1 MRLLF
6 IFVGLSLIF
15 VLVGDRA
22 EINEALFPFA
32 AEYLTAINIVAFT
45 VFTMDKLTAA
55 QSMVRV
61 PEKILLALSITG
73 GFGGAAISQG
83 IFNHK
88 TAKFSFVLKFVL
100 ASAIPSAFLAYAL
113 FG

>member
-32 AEYLTAINIVAFT
+32 AEYLTAINVVAFT
-45 VFTMDKLTAA
+45 IFTMDKLTAA
-55 QSMVRV
+55 QALVRV
-61 PEKILLALSITG
+61 PEKILLTLSVMG

-88 TAKFSFVLKFVL
+88 TAKFSFVLKFVV
-100 ASAIPSAFLAYAL
+100 ASAVPVVVLAYAL
-113 FG
+113 FV